1 VAYNPFVPK
10 RNILTGLAI
19 SLLLVS
25 SACKQAVKPSSD
37 PTPKEIPEQD
47 LKLTIGGFIENGA
60 QDQLLNGICETDV
73 TRNNV
78 DCDVHNGLIGW
89 NVTEV
94 TFQIIRIGDD
104 EHHYY
109 RERVSIPALQTQHV
123 SIRLGMQLPPD
134 DYIKYRGKPGGHTFS
149 HWSWLIV
156 QAKGTPAK

>member
-1 VAYNPFVPK
+1 M
-10 RNILTGLAI
+10 RDILTEFVI

-25 SACKQAVKPSSD
+25 LACEEVKP
-37 PTPKEIPEQD
+37 PTATAPKEIPEQD
-47 LKLTIGGFIENGA
+47 LKITYGGFVQNGP
-60 QDQLLNGICETDV
+60 QDQLLDGVCGTDV

-78 DCDVHNGLIGW
+78 DCDVHNGLIDW

-94 TFQIIRIGDD
+94 TFQIIRTGDKD
-104 EHHYY
+104 DQQHYY
-109 RERVSIPALQTQHV
+109 RERVSIPTLQTQHV

-156 QAKGTPAK
+156 QGKGTPAK